1 MKQFMVM
8 RIVECVDKQNINLNS
23 PISNFEKIKLLTC
36 RVIRLTIFFR
46 KYFLEQTRVTKDI
59 EQNKYYGFNN
69 RIVVSFHGSE
79 NVKKQWKSDKSI
91 VTLSY
96 EEKFTIFCLYI
107 M

>member
-1 MKQFMVM
+1 M
-8 RIVECVDKQNINLNS
+8 S
-23 PISNFEKIKLLTC
+23 
-36 RVIRLTIFFR
+36 VIRFTIFFR

-79 NVKKQWKSDKSI
+79 NVKKQWKSYKSI